1 MARKCLIARENKRM
15 KLAMKYAK
23 RREEYKKSGDLE
35 ALAKLPR
42 NSNPIRQRN
51 RCPVTGRGRGYMR
64 KFAMSRITFRE
75 HASKGQVPGVTKS
88 SW

>member
-1 MARKCLIARENKRM
+1 MARKSLVARENKRM
-15 KLAMKYAK
+15 KLALKYAQK
-23 RREEYKKSGDLE
+23 RQMYKEAGDYD

-42 NSNPIRQRN
+42 NSNPIRLRN
-51 RCPVTGRGRGYMR
+51 RCPITGRGRGYMR

-75 HASKGQVPGVTKS
+75 HASKGQIPGVTKS

>member
-1 MARKCLIARENKRM
+1 MARKCLVARENK
-15 KLAMKYAK
+15 KLKLVLKYAQK
-23 RREEYKKSGDLE
+23 REEYKKSGDFE
-35 ALAKLPR
+35 ALSKLPR
-42 NSNPIRQRN
+42 NSNPIRLRN

-75 HASKGQVPGVTKS
+75 HASKGQIPGVTKS